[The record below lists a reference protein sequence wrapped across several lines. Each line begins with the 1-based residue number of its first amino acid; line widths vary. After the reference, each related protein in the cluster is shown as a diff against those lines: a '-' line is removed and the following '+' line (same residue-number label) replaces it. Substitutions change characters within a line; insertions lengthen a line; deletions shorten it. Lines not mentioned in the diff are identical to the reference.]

1 LVNFKNQKLGDFQE
15 RTKLYRPWE
24 EDNPQGKNH
33 LVMRGTP
40 DIAAILKIFMERT
53 DFWYLIF

>member
-1 LVNFKNQKLGDFQE
+1 MRGDFQE

-33 LVMRGTP
+33 LVMHGTL
-40 DIAAILKIFMERT
+40 DIAAILKFFMERT
-53 DFWYLIF
+53 DFWCRRSSNGY

>member
-1 LVNFKNQKLGDFQE
+1 MRGDFQE

-40 DIAAILKIFMERT
+40 DITAILKIFMERT

>member
-1 LVNFKNQKLGDFQE
+1 MRGDFQE

-33 LVMRGTP
+33 LVMRDTP
-40 DIAAILKIFMERT
+40 DIAVILKFFYEKNRFLTFYFLMGN
-53 DFWYLIF
+53 DLV